1 MLKIFLI
8 FNLLTLI
15 TIRPFAQNCTYPESP
30 KTGIITYAR
39 LPAAAAPFNFRF
51 FYRMTIDCG
60 MQSVLDD
67 LAISDPMNPKG
78 FKLET
83 PWIWDSSKDVTGVID
98 PCLVFPS
105 SPCRSTYYY
114 HADAALPDNPFGL
127 LAASMNCCRPNNA
140 VNLYIAGG
148 GNSNSSESLAA
159 VGGPPCPGCNACA
172 GTMSNGIASYIKVPP
187 LSIINNSAQITSSDT
202 ILSICQNRP
211 FSYQVQATDP
221 DGDSIAYHFSAP
233 RSFTIYV
240 YQYQYFV
247 QKAIP
252 FPPIPFNPGYSA
264 AYPAGM
270 TVSLDPVSGIVA
282 GSIPDTGVYD
292 LTISALEYR
301 NNVLLDSVM
310 LDLYVSVFDCAL
322 LPKPKASIPSSMDNC
337 NSYTVFFPN
346 NSSPLY
352 PVNFNTTFQWDF
364 GDGSSSQL
372 ITPTHTYADTG
383 TYQTR
388 LIVFPGL
395 YCADTA
401 FTKVLVYPFVQASFT
416 HNDSCLGQ
424 PILFTST
431 STSTGG
437 AITSTRWNIFVD
449 STELDSSG
457 AASITYRFSKAP
469 QTYSVLLTVGT
480 DKGCQSID
488 TQYVNIWPAPLPL
501 TSHDTI
507 LSYGTTLQLQANDG
521 NYNYNGQFLWSPPE
535 GLNNPTIPDP
545 VVTNDKEIT
554 YYIAMENSYGCSLLD
569 SIHIKYY
576 TGPAIY
582 VPNAF
587 TPNGDGRNDILR
599 PLVVGFTSFNYF
611 RVFNRSGQIMF
622 ETGQPGQ
629 GWDGTING
637 RPAPAGAYIWEAAGV
652 DYDKKFIVR
661 KGTAILIR

>member
-1 MLKIFLI
+1 
-8 FNLLTLI
+8 
-15 TIRPFAQNCTYPESP
+15 
-30 KTGIITYAR
+30 
-39 LPAAAAPFNFRF
+39 
-51 FYRMTIDCG
+51 
-60 MQSVLDD
+60 
-67 LAISDPMNPKG
+67 
-78 FKLET
+78 
-83 PWIWDSSKDVTGVID
+83 
-98 PCLVFPS
+98 
-105 SPCRSTYYY
+105 
-114 HADAALPDNPFGL
+114 
-127 LAASMNCCRPNNA
+127 
-140 VNLYIAGG
+140 
-148 GNSNSSESLAA
+148 
-159 VGGPPCPGCNACA
+159 
-172 GTMSNGIASYIKVPP
+172 
-187 LSIINNSAQITSSDT
+187 
-202 ILSICQNRP
+202 
-211 FSYQVQATDP
+211 
-221 DGDSIAYHFSAP
+221 
-233 RSFTIYV
+233 
-240 YQYQYFV
+240 
-247 QKAIP
+247 
-252 FPPIPFNPGYSA
+252 
-264 AYPAGM
+264 M
-270 TVSLDPVSGIVA
+270 TVSLDPVSGIIA

-301 NNVLLDSVM
+301 NGMLLDSVM
-310 LDLYVSVFDCAL
+310 LDLYVGVFDCEL
-322 LPKPKASIPSSMDNC
+322 LPKPKASIPSSIDNC

-352 PVNFNTTFQWDF
+352 LVNFNTTFQWDF

-401 FTKVLVYPFVQASFT
+401 FTKLLVYPFVQASFT

-424 PILFTST
+424 PDLFTNT

-437 AITSTRWNIFVD
+437 AITSTRWSIFLD

-469 QTYSVLLTVGT
+469 QAYTVLLTVGT

-488 TQYVNIWPAPLPL
+488 TQYVNIWPGPHPLA
-501 TSHDTI
+501 THDTI

-545 VVTNDKEIT
+545 VVTNDQEIT
-554 YYIAMENSYGCSLLD
+554 YYITMENSYGCSLLD
-569 SIHIKYY
+569 SIHIKDY

-599 PLVVGFTSFNYF
+599 PLVAGFTNFNYF
-611 RVFNRSGQIMF
+611 RVFNRYGQIMF

-637 RPAPAGAYIWEAAGV
+637 RPAPAGAYVWEAAGV
-652 DYDKKFIVR
+652 DFDKKFIVR